1 MNSQETNKFLV
12 KMENL
17 QPIGTVSSSQLES
30 LQERAQRQI
39 EHFQMNSIQP
49 VGRYSSL
56 ENGKVQ
62 VNNMRPN
69 FQTNLQTNFQPNF
82 QTNLQTNF
90 QPISQTNFQTN
101 EVFQPRGMFQNNVQA
116 NPQIQQ
122 GFHPHMINLQNR
134 MGSNFIPEQIPNPIQ
149 QFNQEYLD
157 VQKQFNQMMDNK
169 FKVDSSGRIVK
180 KPFQCNQC
188 LTLCNFES
196 VLKTHQEWCTK
207 FSCDFLECR
216 DGNFSTM
223 YVSNEEF
230 KSKENLEIHI
240 QDKHKQILNIDETKT
255 TEETKITDQNKFKD
269 QNIAVENNCIVMDE

>member
-69 FQTNLQTNFQPNF
+69 FQTNLQTNFQP
-82 QTNLQTNF
+82 
-90 QPISQTNFQTN
+90 ISQTNG
-101 EVFQPRGMFQNNVQA
+101 VFQPRGMFQNNLKA
-116 NPQIQQ
+116 IPQFQQ
-122 GFHPHMINLQNR
+122 NLQPQLINLKNR

-169 FKVDSSGRIVK
+169 FKVDSSGRIIK
-180 KPFQCNQC
+180 KSFQYNQC
-188 LTLCNFES
+188 LTLCNFKS
-196 VLKTHQEWCTK
+196 VLKTHQEWCRK